1 MGLHLLAAGETNQQT
16 PMWTT
21 RDWAGVPLPLPSPLT
36 SVGHYKSFMAFPLL
50 IFIQKFLRP
59 RAHFTSW
66 VLWTCDPGAL
76 ETEAGASPWALSQET
91 TTTNF
96 KKGWG

>member
-1 MGLHLLAAGETNQQT
+1 MADGGGGHWTEKPFLLLPSLRRVTMGLHLLAAGETNQQT

-36 SVGHYKSFMAFPLL
+36 SVGQHKSFMAFPLL
-50 IFIQKFLRP
+50 IFIQKFLRF

-66 VLWTCDPGAL
+66 VQWTCEHSG
-76 ETEAGASPWALSQET
+76 G
-91 TTTNF
+91 
-96 KKGWG
+96 